1 MTLQLLAVN
10 LPKCESPSYVLI
22 SAKVSANTIFWHCE
36 PVSARLPLRPGSMIS
51 HFCLKSLCLGCSE
64 ASVQRHHAWLWE
76 SWQTHFL
83 CLNDFP
89 VNGQLV
95 FCFTAKRSHI
105 LSRKWYHPTIIT
117 SSPFSCFIFLPSP
130 HTLHVNYLSCILSLR
145 KFCIVRHFVSC
156 SISGPYNNLGHL
168 NSFII

>member
-51 HFCLKSLCLGCSE
+51 YFCLKSLCLGCSE
-64 ASVQRHHAWLWE
+64 ASVQWHHAWLWE

-105 LSRKWYHPTIIT
+105 LSRKVISSYHNYILPFLLLYFPPIT
-117 SSPFSCFIFLPSP
+117 T
-130 HTLHVNYLSCILSLR
+130 HATRELSLLH
-145 KFCIVRHFVSC
+145 I
-156 SISGPYNNLGHL
+156 IS
-168 NSFII
+168 